1 MSKNRIEKTDE
12 NSVTVVLA
20 APEIMET
27 PQPTLEQIK
36 AYIASLNEKQLA
48 EVSKTTD
55 SKLADIKVERKSK
68 VEEFFKSFSP
78 SLETFV
84 KTLAKDILGD
94 LDRKSINLSSGF
106 THLDVKGTLALTLER
121 VTVKKDTSGI
131 AIREASVLQKE
142 SEIEYP
148 DKESLDKA
156 A

>member
-1 MSKNRIEKTDE
+1 MSKKEEEK
-12 NSVTVVLA
+12 NVT
-20 APEIMET
+20 EFI
-27 PQPTLEQIK
+27 PTQEMIDNYL
-36 AYIASLNEKQLA
+36 ASLNEKQLVDLA
-48 EVSKTTD
+48 KTAD
-55 SKLADIKVERKSK
+55 GKLTGIKKERKNK

-121 VTVKKDTSGI
+121 VTVKKDTGGT
-131 AIREASVLQKE
+131 AITEKSVLQTE
-142 SEIEYP
+142 SESEYP